1 MTNDVYPISIPLA
14 QLFLAL
20 AETLDDPELLSE
32 LQPTW
37 EVQSGVS
44 TFALTAQR
52 RARAR
57 LADLDPADLHRRILE
72 QGVPKQELSEVLTH
86 FRLPLTGTVGESREP
101 GWSVFHEAFP
111 DEEGFLV
118 WSIYF
123 PGPDPEEA
131 LERFRQFFFQGQPD
145 SEVFRAAVIVLPG
158 LYLHPGAAPG
168 QGRELE
174 ITPGRTAALSASAPE
189 RRLAGVDTPTPP
201 PDKAAS
207 VPYFTRWT
215 RLSLPPGDLLRLI
228 GGELQVP
235 VEVDSLR
242 EITAALQSTFG
253 LSVDEAVRL
262 LGVCRMLALRRDPP
276 DLDVLDRLYMLG
288 GLLDMLA
295 GGTGETAVAWFTQP
309 LPILAWQR
317 PIDLCCTRSG
327 LARVEDVLQGLHDG
341 IFS

>member
-1 MTNDVYPISIPLA
+1 MSYA
-14 QLFLAL
+14 
-20 AETLDDPELLSE
+20 
-32 LQPTW
+32 
-37 EVQSGVS
+37 
-44 TFALTAQR
+44 
-52 RARAR
+52 
-57 LADLDPADLHRRILE
+57 DPADLHRRILE

-101 GWSVFHEAFP
+101 GWTVFLEAFP

-118 WSIYF
+118 WTIYS
-123 PGPDPEEA
+123 PAADPQEA
-131 LERFRQFFFQGQPD
+131 LDRFRQFFFQGQPD
-145 SEVFRAAVIVLPG
+145 SEAFQAAVIVLPG

-174 ITPGRTAALSASAPE
+174 IMPSRTAALSDSAPK
-189 RRLAGVDTPTPP
+189 RRLVGVDTPTPP

-207 VPYFTRWT
+207 VPFFTRWT
-215 RLSLPPGDLLRLI
+215 RLSLPPGDLLRLFR
-228 GGELQVP
+228 GDLQVP
-235 VEVDSLR
+235 VEVASLR

-262 LGVCRMLALRRDPP
+262 LGTSRMLALRRDPP
-276 DLDVLDRLYMLG
+276 GLDVLDRLYVLG
-288 GLLDMLA
+288 GLIDMLS

-309 LPILAWQR
+309 LPILAWRR
-317 PIDLCCTRSG
+317 PIDLCRTRYG